1 MQIPKYLSEVRR
13 ELSKVTWPTR
23 KEATRMTVIVII
35 ASLLV
40 GLYIGGLDLVF
51 TSLLGLFIK

>member
-1 MQIPKYLSEVRR
+1 MNVIQYLREVRR

-23 KEATRMTVIVII
+23 QEATRMTVIVII

-40 GLYIGGLDLVF
+40 GLYIGGLDLAF